1 MREPTAQSEIFGIL
15 AEFNHPERLIDG
27 VRRSSEAGFRQIDAY
42 SPFPIEGLAE
52 VIGFRDLRVPW
63 LTLIGGIFGA
73 AVGFGMQVYTNYAF
87 PIDIGNRPL
96 VAVPAFMLI
105 TFELTVLFA
114 VGFSIVGMLALNHL
128 PRLHHPLFDIKE
140 FHLASTDKF
149 FLVVFSNDPKF
160 DEGRTEDFLHALE
173 PVRIAVVKR
182 TEEPE

>member
-1 MREPTAQSEIFGIL
+1 
-15 AEFNHPERLIDG
+15 LIDG
-27 VRRSSEAGFRQIDAY
+27 VHRSREAGFRQFDAY

-52 VIGFRDLRVPW
+52 VIGFRDQRVPW
-63 LTLIGGIFGA
+63 LTLIGGMFGA
-73 AVGFGMQVYTNYAF
+73 AVGYGMQVYTNYAF

-105 TFELTVLFA
+105 TFELTVLFT
-114 VGFSIVGMLALNHL
+114 VLFSIGSMLALNHL
-128 PRLHHPLFDIKE
+128 PRLHHPLFDINE

-160 DEGRTEDFLHALE
+160 DEDRTQVFLHALN
-173 PVRIAVVKR
+173 PVRVVVVKR